1 MHGWPVRTMARSGL
15 ASIVSLFLIKMI
27 LSIYNYDAWAGTAE
41 GKAPVVWRAGAA
53 KGGHPCPIARKE
65 TQSDARTARCEPC
78 AACGP
83 CALNGGRFGWPALM
97 KKFMPQQGAKTLQ
110 PTPLPAPHQKLS
122 QSSSAPAATG
132 WASLGGALADLAA
145 EGAAAAAADAFL
157 PAGAGV
163 AVDRRVEVSLTGAPV
178 DAGLPAGAAGT
189 GRCAPVAPPP
199 GCAARAWSAV
209 SLNTATAPTKA
220 CA

>member
-1 MHGWPVRTMARSGL
+1 MHGWPVRTVARSGL

-27 LSIYNYDAWAGTAE
+27 LSIYNYDVLAGTAE

-65 TQSDARTARCEPC
+65 THSGARTARCEPC

-83 CALNGGRFGWPALM
+83 CALSSGRFGWPAMM
-97 KKFMPQQGAKTLQ
+97 KKFMPQRGARTLQ
-110 PTPLPAPHQKLS
+110 PAPLPAPHQKLS

-132 WASLGGALADLAA
+132 RASLGGALADLAA
-145 EGAAAAAADAFL
+145 EGAAAAADAFL
-157 PAGAGV
+157 PAGEGV
-163 AVDRRVEVSLTGAPV
+163 AVDRRVEVSLTDVPL

-199 GCAARAWSAV
+199 GCAARAWSVV

>member
-1 MHGWPVRTMARSGL
+1 MTRGQGRQRERRPWC
-15 ASIVSLFLIKMI
+15 
-27 LSIYNYDAWAGTAE
+27 
-41 GKAPVVWRAGAA
+41 GAL
-53 KGGHPCPIARKE
+53 GQQRVDTLPHRPE
-65 TQSDARTARCEPC
+65 RTALRLHTARAEPC

-83 CALNGGRFGWPALM
+83 CALSSGRFGWPALM
-97 KKFMPQQGAKTLQ
+97 RKFMPQQRAKALQ
-110 PTPLPAPHQKLS
+110 PAPLPAPHQKLS

-157 PAGAGV
+157 PVGAGV

>member
-1 MHGWPVRTMARSGL
+1 MTREQGRQRERRPWC
-15 ASIVSLFLIKMI
+15 
-27 LSIYNYDAWAGTAE
+27 
-41 GKAPVVWRAGAA
+41 GAL
-53 KGGHPCPIARKE
+53 GQPRVDTPCLIARKE

-110 PTPLPAPHQKLS
+110 PAPLPAPHQKLS

-157 PAGAGV
+157 PVGAGV